1 MQHQR
6 TGPAAA
12 VVRTK
17 QDCIS
22 ICNAKTQGMQQLEAK
37 RYASAAV
44 RSQGAAPSFLS
55 IIPTVLTAQRI
66 VREAV
71 RHFEG

>member
-17 QDCIS
+17 QNCIS
-22 ICNAKTQGMQQLEAK
+22 ICNAKTQGMQQLESK
-37 RYASAAV
+37 RNASAAV
-44 RSQGAAPSFLS
+44 RSQGARGSFLS
-55 IIPTVLTAQRI
+55 KYHSYGV
-66 VREAV
+66 VRAAYCAGG
-71 RHFEG
+71 RSSL

>member
-37 RYASAAV
+37 RSASAAV
-44 RSQGAAPSFLS
+44 RS
-55 IIPTVLTAQRI
+55 
-66 VREAV
+66 
-71 RHFEG
+71 